1 MFKSPNLHPVDSLH
15 PNQALEDHPV
25 SDSDESSPSVK
36 ILSSRKNKVIYHFGY
51 VCFFLLKLIIN
62 LISIPLFFDIFF

>member
-1 MFKSPNLHPVDSLH
+1 LHPVDSLH

-36 ILSSRKNKVIYHFGY
+36 ILSSRKNKISDIEDNLY
-51 VCFFLLKLIIN
+51 KKNTN
-62 LISIPLFFDIFF
+62 LISNIDIANELEDEF